1 MVQTNDGG
9 LSILDE
15 VEKLVIFEPWW
26 VRMKARSV
34 FTCRLQVTDGR
45 GRYEPEASGFRRNF
59 GFDWFIAGIGFD
71 HGVMLHDQAPRV
83 NTP

>member
-26 VRMKARSV
+26 VRMKVGSV
-34 FTCRLQVTDGR
+34 FCSRFLIADDCA
-45 GRYEPEASGFRRNF
+45 RYEPEASGF
-59 GFDWFIAGIGFD
+59 
-71 HGVMLHDQAPRV
+71 
-83 NTP
+83 